1 MDEIDPRVIQAFSF
15 VEKNEMWDAINIL
28 LDASI
33 DVEVT
38 YAISGDTQGED
49 RTQADPAHL
58 CCAGLFFAV
67 YSHNSFLVLAF
78 QNLSVV
84 WIDLKLP
91 VCL

>member
-49 RTQADPAHL
+49 RTHAAGRASALTDFHALLHNLRSQARE
-58 CCAGLFFAV
+58 
-67 YSHNSFLVLAF
+67 
-78 QNLSVV
+78 QNGMT
-84 WIDLKLP
+84 P
-91 VCL
+91 VKS